1 MHDWLGLPPVMGHH
15 QQNRPSGDVAPKR
28 L

>member
-15 QQNRPSGDVAPKR
+15 QQNRPQGDVAAKR

>member
-15 QQNRPSGDVAPKR
+15 QQNRPSRDGVT
-28 L
+28 